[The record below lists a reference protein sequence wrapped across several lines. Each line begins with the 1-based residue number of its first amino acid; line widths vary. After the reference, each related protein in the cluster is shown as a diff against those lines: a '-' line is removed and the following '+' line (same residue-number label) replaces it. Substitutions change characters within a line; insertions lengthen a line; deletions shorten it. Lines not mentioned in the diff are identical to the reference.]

1 MAAGRFRVCGG
12 LRSEPVAGP
21 APSEQTAPM
30 LQVFQNVAVVP
41 IVVLVAL
48 LALVLI
54 ARPDRGPGDDG
65 LYAAVSERDR
75 CRVPVPAPHR
85 RCHRDRRDRAQGV
98 LVSFPA
104 RNTSFEGATSAGFL
118 TALGGYFGGPEN
130 SDTAAIAAVVN
141 GVLAI
146 AAGLVLMFHLRRRQ
160 ELLASGTFTGSAA
173 ERVDRA
179 YLGGICFLTVTVGVM
194 AAAITGYSI
203 MRLVAPDVTGTV
215 RHFEE
220 EQGAAQL
227 IAYGLLT
234 VISFTVFRF
243 CFWGIRGVRDGDGY
257 DDLDDDVDL
266 VEPT

>member
-12 LRSEPVAGP
+12 LRSEPLAGP

-65 LYAAVSERDR
+65 LYAAYLSAIGVASLYLLLTAGATAID
-75 CRVPVPAPHR
+75 AI
-85 RCHRDRRDRAQGV
+85 AQGV

-104 RNTSFEGATSAGFL
+104 GNTSFEGATAAGFL

-220 EQGAAQL
+220 EQGTAQL

-234 VISFTVFRF
+234 VISYTVFRF
-243 CFWGIRGVRDGDGY
+243 EKKRIGGGREGDGY
-257 DDLDDDVDL
+257 DDLCEDVDR
-266 VEPT
+266 VAQT

>member
-1 MAAGRFRVCGG
+1 
-12 LRSEPVAGP
+12 
-21 APSEQTAPM
+21 M
-30 LQVFQNVAVVP
+30 LQVFQNVAAVP
-41 IVVLVAL
+41 IVVIVAL

-65 LYAAVSERDR
+65 LYASYLSAINIASLYLLLTAGAAAID
-75 CRVPVPAPHR
+75 AI
-85 RCHRDRRDRAQGV
+85 AQGV

-104 RNTSFEGATSAGFL
+104 GNNGFEGPTSAGFL
-118 TALGGYFGGPEN
+118 SALGGYYGGPES

-160 ELLASGTFTGSAA
+160 ELLASASFTGSAA

-179 YLGGICFLTVTVGVM
+179 YLGGVCFLTATIGVI

-215 RHFEE
+215 RHLEE
-220 EQGAAQL
+220 EQGTAQL

-234 VISFTVFRF
+234 VISFSVFRF
-243 CFWGIRGVRDGDGY
+243 CFWGIRGGPDGDGY
-257 DDLDDDVDL
+257 DELDDDVDL